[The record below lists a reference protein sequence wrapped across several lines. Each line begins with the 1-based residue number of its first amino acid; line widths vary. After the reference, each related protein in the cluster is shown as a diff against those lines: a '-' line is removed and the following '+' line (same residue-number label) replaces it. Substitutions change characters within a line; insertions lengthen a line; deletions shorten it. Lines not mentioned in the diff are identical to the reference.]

1 MRIHFIAIGGAA
13 MHNLAMAV
21 ATKAGYIVTGSDDEI
36 FDPART
42 HLQEAGLLPEEMGW
56 HPEKITSDIDAIILG
71 MHAREDNPELVR
83 ARELGIKI
91 YSFPEYLYEQTKD
104 KIRIVV
110 GGSHGK
116 TSTTSMILYVL
127 QHLGIEADY
136 MVGAQIEGFE
146 RMVRLSD
153 TAKYAVFEGDEYLTS
168 PLDLRSKF
176 LWYHPHVAILTG
188 IAWDHIN
195 VFPTFEGYVDT
206 FRKFVDGIEENGTFI
221 YYKHDANL
229 CEIASQARPDIQ
241 LVPYEA
247 YNNSTPSYTT
257 PHNATPF
264 KIFGRHNMEN
274 LQAAALACQQIGVKL
289 EDFYR
294 EISTFTGASNRL
306 ELIDEIG
313 TNVAYKD
320 FAHSPS
326 KLRATV
332 NAVRERYPEKQLVAA
347 MELHT
352 FSSLMADFLPQY
364 EGCMAQADVA
374 LVYFNPKV
382 IEHKRLTP
390 ITAEEV
396 RKAFGT
402 ENVEVFTDSQLLQE
416 RLRSLTYDNTAL
428 LMMTSGTFDGVN
440 IPEFAKEL
448 ISSNKVNS
456 KKKQAKLPYTHCL
469 NCGAELQGKYCHVCG
484 QEATSKTP
492 TVGAFL
498 VEYANHA
505 FIWDSNFFKT
515 LWNLISRPGYLTKEF
530 IAGKFASHEHP
541 LKLNM
546 FLLFVLITLFVFFA
560 GTEKMSNSV
569 HNLTHSESVR
579 PGIQLEFLIKN
590 GYTERINESPR
601 DTVHLLAP
609 LFLVE
614 RYPEVLSNIETIED
628 TDGKGLDKWIAVLP
642 HVLIEDSIVMLD
654 ESGYYRFNQQSKAG
668 ENELKMVNTVWS
680 EMVKL
685 IAKYFP
691 LLILFTAPF
700 LAIALGIVQ
709 RKSRI
714 PRIHHFIFALHYT
727 AFLELLMICIFLLHL
742 TLSPPMEWLQWV
754 MIIGSCVYLTI
765 AFRNVYGTTTWTMAA
780 LKALFTSVVYV
791 LIGMAIFF
799 VIFIVACFITANNAM
814 IS

>member
-21 ATKAGYIVTGSDDEI
+21 ATKAGYVVTGSDDEI

-42 HLQEAGLLPEEMGW
+42 HLEKAGLLPKEMGW
-56 HPEKITSDIDAIILG
+56 HPENITSDIDAIILG

-127 QHLGIEADY
+127 QRLGIEADY

-195 VFPTFEGYVDT
+195 VFPTFDGYVDT

-221 YYKHDANL
+221 YYQHDTNL
-229 CEIASQARPDIQ
+229 CEIASQARKDIKQ
-241 LVPYEA
+241 LPYEA
-247 YNNSTPSYTT
+247 YQGDVNM
-257 PHNATPF
+257 
-264 KIFGRHNMEN
+264 KIFGKHNMEN
-274 LQAAALACQQIGVKL
+274 LQAAALACEQIGVKS

-294 EISTFTGASNRL
+294 EIATFTGASNRL

-364 EGCMAQADVA
+364 EGCMANADVA

-448 ISSNKVNS
+448 ISSNKDKDNS
-456 KKKQAKLPYTHCL
+456 KKDQSQIPYTHCL

-515 LWNLISRPGYLTKEF
+515 IWNLISRPGYLTKEF
-530 IAGKFASHEHP
+530 IAGKFASYEHP

-546 FLLFVLITLFVFFA
+546 FLLFVFITLFALFT
-560 GTEKMSNSV
+560 GTDRMNRSMYKMTENEV
-569 HNLTHSESVR
+569 VQE
-579 PGIQLEFLIKN
+579 QIKFD
-590 GYTERINESPR
+590 YLLKNEQPDKVQASSL
-601 DTVHLLAP
+601 DTITLVAPLLLA
-609 LFLVE
+609 E
-614 RYPEVLSNIETIED
+614 RHSKIVRCIDTIEC
-628 TDGKGLDKWIAVLP
+628 TNEKGLDKWVAIVP
-642 HVLIEDSIVMLD
+642 QVLIEDEIFVMD
-654 ESGYYRFNQQSKAG
+654 ESGDYRINPESKVGNA
-668 ENELKMVNTVWS
+668 ELELFYTLCTKMMDIIS
-680 EMVKL
+680 R
-685 IAKYFP
+685 YFP
-691 LLILFTAPF
+691 LFVLFTAPF
-700 LAIALGIVQ
+700 LSLALRLVQ
-709 RKSRI
+709 RKSRL
-714 PRIHHFIFALHYT
+714 PRIHHFIFSLHYT
-727 AFLELLMICIFLLHL
+727 AFLELLMICIYLLYL
-742 TLSPPMEWLQWV
+742 TVSPPIELLNWIML
-754 MIIGSCVYLTI
+754 IGSCLYLTM
-765 AFRNVYGTTTWTMAA
+765 AFRRVYETQTWTGAA
-780 LKALFTSVVYV
+780 LKALLTSLIYV
-791 LIGMAIFF
+791 LIGLVIFSG
-799 VIFIVACFITANNAM
+799 IFIVSCFIIAGNTG